1 MGSLIDND
9 NEVFVG
15 EGQEMED
22 DEDISL
28 DYMEAQ
34 EGQLAKFIASLE
46 DLKKK

>member
-1 MGSLIDND
+1 MGSLKDSD
-9 NEVFVG
+9 NEVLAG
-15 EGQEMED
+15 EGQKMDD

-28 DYMEAQ
+28 GDIEAQ